1 MLAEEEQ
8 LLKENGD
15 KFRRQEEQLIV
26 LQSLVERWDAERDAD
41 RREGLQLELQADFD
55 KYLRLHSR
63 ESEKLKRQRKKTAVG
78 GKQD

>member
-55 KYLRLHSR
+55 KYLRLYSR

-78 GKQD
+78 GRQD